1 MAPKSKTF
9 GTQKL
14 VARKIQLPKHE
25 RQVLAFLEPNS
36 CISGIFKTN
45 FVTRME
51 FVNQNLL
58 TNYCISKTDFV
69 HTLCTLYNSIAFWNL
84 RKP

>member
-14 VARKIQLPKHE
+14 VARKIQLPKRE

-36 CISGIFKTN
+36 CISGIFETN
-45 FVTRME
+45 FVTLNGICE
-51 FVNQNLL
+51 PKFAHKLL
-58 TNYCISKTDFV
+58 YF
-69 HTLCTLYNSIAFWNL
+69 
-84 RKP
+84 